1 MTKNEL
7 ISKVAGQTGY
17 TKKDTGAVI
26 DAVVAAIIETVASGE
41 KISIVGFGTFEATER
56 AARTGRN
63 PQTGEAI
70 EIAASKSPKFKAG
83 SAFKTAVNA

>member
-26 DAVVAAIIETVASGE
+26 DALVEAIIDTVASGE

-70 EIAASKSPKFKAG
+70 EIAASRSPKFKAG

>member
-1 MTKNEL
+1 MNKNEL

-17 TKKDTGAVI
+17 TKKDTGAVV
-26 DAVVAAIIETVASGE
+26 DAVVAAIVETVASGE
-41 KISIVGFGTFEATER
+41 KVSIVGFGTFDVTSREP
-56 AARTGRN
+56 RTGRN

-83 SAFKTAVNA
+83 SAFKTAVNV

>member
-26 DAVVAAIIETVASGE
+26 DAVVEAIIDTVASGE
-41 KISIVGFGTFEATER
+41 KISIVGFGTFEVTER

>member
-1 MTKNEL
+1 MNKNEL

-26 DAVVAAIIETVASGE
+26 DAVVEAIIDTVASGE
-41 KISIVGFGTFEATER
+41 KISIVGFGTFAVAER
-56 AARTGRN
+56 EARTGRN
-63 PQTGEAI
+63 PKTGEEI

-83 SAFKTAVNA
+83 SAFKTAVNS

>member
-1 MTKNEL
+1 MNKNEL

-26 DAVVAAIIETVASGE
+26 DAVIEAIIDTVASGE
-41 KISIVGFGTFEATER
+41 KISIVGFGTFAVAER
-56 AARTGRN
+56 EARTGRN
-63 PQTGEAI
+63 PKTGEEI

-83 SAFKTAVNA
+83 SAFKTAVNS

>member
-26 DAVVAAIIETVASGE
+26 DAVVEAIIDTVASGE
-41 KISIVGFGTFEATER
+41 KISIVGFGTFAVAER
-56 AARTGRN
+56 EARTGRN
-63 PQTGEAI
+63 PKTGEEI

-83 SAFKTAVNA
+83 SAFKTAVNS

>member
-1 MTKNEL
+1 MNKNEL

-26 DAVVAAIIETVASGE
+26 DAVIEAIIDTVASGE
-41 KISIVGFGTFEATER
+41 KISIVGFGTFAVAER
-56 AARTGRN
+56 EARTGRN
-63 PQTGEAI
+63 PKTGEEI

-83 SAFKTAVNA
+83 SALKDAVN